1 MELITQIITAAVFYT
16 FVYIVLGRLYSQR
29 TEDIRIRLPIFAAAA
44 AGLAAIGS
52 IGISALS
59 AAYAVLSTVLLN
71 FFLYR
76 TKDKSFVLYDV
87 IIVIFSVISGML
99 TELLLSAALNMRL
112 DSLNDDMWKLLAVAG
127 MYGILMFFF
136 CRIFL
141 FFIHRRNIK
150 TIRYQELVFFI
161 VLFSGEI
168 LLLKFITDNIT
179 LYGTLFDAAFLNG
192 AYELAVILLSL
203 FALDMYLA
211 YLLDKLSQSY
221 LLEKQYELVEQQS
234 RLQLEAYRNLS
245 EKYADSRK
253 VIHDVKKHIASL
265 EGLIQ
270 TDPQEAIKYKA
281 LMEKELNKLLP
292 VFDFDDPILNVV
304 LNSKRVLAEKNNIK
318 FTLDI
323 RFSRLDFMTELDR
336 TAIVSNLLDNA
347 FEACE
352 ELPED
357 MRFVNF
363 GIIRHNDLILIYTEN
378 GYGMLKQDGGNF
390 LSTKD
395 EHSGLGLSIVR
406 SAAEKY
412 NGYLSVRTENDKFI
426 AETVIPINA
435 PQSKNDK

>member
-1 MELITQIITAAVFYT
+1 MELITQIVTAAAFYI
-16 FVYIVLGRLYSQR
+16 FVYAVLEQLFSP
-29 TEDIRIRLPIFAAAA
+29 RITNLLTRQLIFLAAA
-44 AGLAAIGS
+44 AGM
-52 IGISALS
+52 IGIGFIGEPLLN
-59 AAYAVLSTVLLN
+59 AAYSAVSTLLLN
-71 FFLYR
+71 LLLYAPAN
-76 TKDKSFVLYDV
+76 KGFVLYDV
-87 IIVIFSVISGML
+87 IIVIISTISDML
-99 TELLLSAALNMRL
+99 SGFLLSLILNMKIEQL
-112 DSLNDDMWKLLAVAG
+112 INDEWKLFSIAG
-127 MYGILMFFF
+127 MYCILLFSFY
-136 CRIFL
+136 RIFS
-141 FFIHRRNIK
+141 FFIHRRNVK
-150 TIRYQELVFFI
+150 MIRFQELIFFI
-161 VLFSGEI
+161 VLFCGEI
-168 LLLKFITDNIT
+168 LFLRFINDYVILSEKT
-179 LYGTLFDAAFLNG
+179 
-192 AYELAVILLSL
+192 YELAVILLSL
-203 FALDMYLA
+203 LALDLYLA
-211 YLLDKLSQSY
+211 YLLNKLSQGY

-281 LMEKELNKLLP
+281 LMEEELNKLLP

-304 LNSKRVLAEKNNIK
+304 LNSKRLIAEKNSIK
-318 FTLDI
+318 FNLDI

-357 MRFVNF
+357 KRFVTF
-363 GIIRHNDLILIYTEN
+363 SIIRHNDLILIYTEN
-378 GYGMLKQDGGNF
+378 SFGTLKQDGGKF

-395 EHSGLGLSIVR
+395 KHTGLGLSIVR

-426 AETVIPINA
+426 AETVIPING
-435 PQSKNDK
+435 PESKNDK